1 MPAGSTRLARTAS
14 PEPAREEPSGIAP
27 AGRVAHD
34 FNNALQVISG
44 NLELA
49 MRLLAHASIGDERVR
64 AQIVAAIERAQRST
78 EKLATDFQRT
88 IVGG

>member
-1 MPAGSTRLARTAS
+1 
-14 PEPAREEPSGIAP
+14 
-27 AGRVAHD
+27 
-34 FNNALQVISG
+34 VISG